1 MAEKKQPEK
10 KEEKAEGGEVV
21 PGKSKKKLFIIIG
34 AIAAVVV
41 LAGAV
46 AAFLLLG
53 KDKKEGADGEPEGKE
68 AEQHEAAPAIYES
81 LGDKFVVTLQYE
93 GRQHYLQ
100 VTLNALIREAAVGE
114 ELKVHAPLIRGK
126 LISLLG
132 SQDFAALRTEVGK
145 LALRDQILTTIRE
158 ILQAETGKPGVE
170 QVFFTEFVLQ

>member
-10 KEEKAEGGEVV
+10 NEAPEGEAV
-21 PGKSKKKLFIIIG
+21 PGKSRKKLIIIG
-34 AIAAVVV
+34 ALVGVLVV
-41 LAGAV
+41 LGAV

-53 KDKKEGADGEPEGKE
+53 RDKTEGAEGEVEGKK
-68 AEQHEAAPAIYES
+68 AEHHEAAVAIYES

-100 VTLNALIREAAVGE
+100 VTLNALTREAVVGE

-145 LALRDQILTTIRE
+145 LALRDQILMTIQE
-158 ILQAETGKPGVE
+158 ILQAETGKPGIE